1 MPKIRFDHYYRYDE
15 LSRFLRRLSKEFP
28 NLVRLESIG
37 TSHEGRAVW
46 LVTVTNFQTGPD
58 ADKPAVWVDGNIHA
72 TEVSASSACLYFL
85 HTLTS
90 QYGNAERADI
100 TRCLDTR
107 VFYICPRV
115 NPDGAEWALAD
126 RPKYIR
132 SSTRPYPYLDEPL
145 DGLFEEDVDGDG
157 RILTMRI
164 PDPNGTWK
172 PHPDDP
178 RLMIR
183 RDPAEAGGTYYRL
196 LTEGSLKDYDG
207 VTIQTRSPKEGL
219 DLNRNFSAGWR
230 PENEQR
236 GAGPFPASEPETR
249 NLVEFIVKHPNI
261 TSAISFHTFSGV
273 LLRPYDDR
281 SDDEFPAEDLWTFQ
295 KIGEKGTSLTGYP
308 NISIFHDFKY
318 HPKKVTTGGFD
329 TWVYEHRGAFAWTV
343 EIWSPQRQAGIEK
356 FKYIDWFREHPLED
370 DLKLIK
376 WNDEKLGGRGYVDW
390 YPFDHPQLGKVELGG
405 WDMMFTWTNPPRE
418 ALEDEIKRFPPWLV
432 WQALISPLLSVREAS
447 AVKLDARTWRVRLVV
462 ENTGWLPT
470 YVTKKGQDRK
480 VTRGVICEIELPKG
494 ATLKTGKARE
504 DAEHAQLEGRAHKSA
519 ALDSSEEST
528 NERLKVEWVVHA
540 PRGGVVKLSAR
551 HDRVGAVRAEVV
563 LK

>member
-1 MPKIRFDHYYRYDE
+1 MPKVRFDHYYRYDE
-15 LSRFLRRLSKEFP
+15 LVRILRRLAREFP
-28 NLVRLESIG
+28 NLVRLESLG
-37 TSHEGRAVW
+37 TSHEGRHVW
-46 LVTVTNFQTGPD
+46 LATVTNFQTGPD
-58 ADKPAVWVDGNIHA
+58 TDKPAVWVDGNIHA
-72 TEVSASSACLYFL
+72 AELSASSACVYHLY
-85 HTLTS
+85 TLTS
-90 QYGNAERADI
+90 QYGKDADI

-126 RPKYIR
+126 RPKFIR

-145 DGLFEEDVDGDG
+145 DGLFEEDIDGDG

-164 PDPNGTWK
+164 PDPNGIWK

-196 LTEGSLKDYDG
+196 LTEGFLKDYDG
-207 VTIQTRSPKEGL
+207 VTIQTRAPKEGL

-230 PENEQR
+230 PENDQP

-261 TSAISFHTFSGV
+261 TSAIAFHTFSGV

-281 SDDEFPAEDLWTFQ
+281 ADDEFPAEDLWTFQ

-308 NISIFHDFKY
+308 HISIFHDFRY

-329 TWVYEHRGAFAWTV
+329 TWAYEHRGAFAWTV

-356 FKYIDWFREHPLED
+356 IKYIDWFREHAVED

-376 WNDEKLGGRGYVDW
+376 WNDEKLGGQGHVDW
-390 YPFDHPQLGKVELGG
+390 YPFEHPQLGKVELGG
-405 WDMMFTWTNPPRE
+405 WDMIFAWANPPRE
-418 ALEDEIKRFPPWLV
+418 ALENEIRLFPPWLV
-432 WQALISPLLSVREAS
+432 WQALISPLLSVHEAS
-447 AVKLDARTWRVRLVV
+447 AVKLDARTYRVRLVV

-470 YVTKKGQDRK
+470 YVTKKGLERK
-480 VTRGVICEIELPKG
+480 VARGVICEIELPRG
-494 ATLKTGKARE
+494 ATLRSGKARQE
-504 DAEHAQLEGRAHKSA
+504 CAQLEGRAYKSA
-519 ALDSSEEST
+519 TLDSSEEST
-528 NERLKVEWVVHA
+528 HERLKVEWVVHA
-540 PRGGVVKLSAR
+540 PRGGKVKLSAR
-551 HDRVGAVRAEVV
+551 HDRVGVVRAQVV